1 MIRLILFSSCK
12 QNKRKNI
19 LDLLTRGAKVLFQP
33 QKTPTTYMSQGK
45 QFLSE
50 LVHYRSYAKY
60 LPSEL
65 RRETREETINRSIQ
79 MHVDKFP
86 KYTDDIV
93 KAFKLM
99 QENKVVCSMRSMQ
112 FAGDAMMKRNN
123 RGYNCSATSISSF
136 RDFADLFFMSMS
148 GAGVGFS
155 VKRRHISSLP
165 KVAAGFEDSIMVL
178 DDSAEGWCDSLMM
191 LLNNPSKQFDYSNI
205 RKMGEPL
212 STGGTASGPKALI
225 HMHANV
231 RSILRK
237 AEGRQLTSFECHR
250 IACLIAD
257 CVVVGGVRR
266 GALISIFDYDDT
278 EMLHCKSG
286 NWYDKYPELQRAN
299 NSASIMKNDP
309 DFKEKAALVI
319 QACFDGG
326 QAEPGLSLTND
337 EDYIWNPCHEISL
350 KIKGVCNLSEVN
362 AARCLS
368 REDWLK
374 AVEAASIIGT
384 LQASYT
390 DFKYIHPDWQ
400 KNAEEEALLGVSI
413 TGQAENQAIL
423 TEDNLRAG
431 AEYAVEVNKIWAAR
445 LGINPAKRVT
455 TCKPSGSAS
464 SWLGTTAGIHAGHE
478 IKYMRRIRI
487 EAESKLGKS
496 LQRKFSSFVVV
507 DPFRDSDIIMQVPVR
522 LYDTTLLRNQETA
535 VQCLER
541 MKKLYHNWIAP
552 GHIEGPNTHNISMTI
567 NYHEHEKEAIK
578 DWMINNSDSYYGISL
593 IPYDGGDYQ
602 YLPYSQPIHSE
613 IFDVL
618 ERSFAD
624 YARDFDFSKIKE
636 VQDNTNFEG
645 EVSCAGG
652 ACTLE

>member
-205 RKMGEPL
+205 RKM
-212 STGGTASGPKALI
+212 
-225 HMHANV
+225 
-231 RSILRK
+231 
-237 AEGRQLTSFECHR
+237 
-250 IACLIAD
+250 
-257 CVVVGGVRR
+257 
-266 GALISIFDYDDT
+266 
-278 EMLHCKSG
+278 EM
-286 NWYDKYPELQRAN
+286 ELA
-299 NSASIMKNDP
+299 
-309 DFKEKAALVI
+309 
-319 QACFDGG
+319 
-326 QAEPGLSLTND
+326 T
-337 EDYIWNPCHEISL
+337 
-350 KIKGVCNLSEVN
+350 
-362 AARCLS
+362 
-368 REDWLK
+368 
-374 AVEAASIIGT
+374 
-384 LQASYT
+384 
-390 DFKYIHPDWQ
+390 
-400 KNAEEEALLGVSI
+400 
-413 TGQAENQAIL
+413 
-423 TEDNLRAG
+423 
-431 AEYAVEVNKIWAAR
+431 
-445 LGINPAKRVT
+445 
-455 TCKPSGSAS
+455 
-464 SWLGTTAGIHAGHE
+464 
-478 IKYMRRIRI
+478 
-487 EAESKLGKS
+487 
-496 LQRKFSSFVVV
+496 
-507 DPFRDSDIIMQVPVR
+507 
-522 LYDTTLLRNQETA
+522 
-535 VQCLER
+535 
-541 MKKLYHNWIAP
+541 
-552 GHIEGPNTHNISMTI
+552 
-567 NYHEHEKEAIK
+567 
-578 DWMINNSDSYYGISL
+578 
-593 IPYDGGDYQ
+593 
-602 YLPYSQPIHSE
+602 
-613 IFDVL
+613 
-618 ERSFAD
+618 
-624 YARDFDFSKIKE
+624 
-636 VQDNTNFEG
+636 
-645 EVSCAGG
+645 
-652 ACTLE
+652 